1 MVGPW
6 EIKFPPP
13 ISPVRPGDA
22 IQDRKA
28 PPKRPRRHPEP
39 EQEQGPA
46 QDDDQHQIDDYA

>member
-39 EQEQGPA
+39 EQEREPA
-46 QDDDQHQIDDYA
+46 RDDDQHQIDDYA

>member
-22 IQDRKA
+22 IQDRKL
-28 PPKRPRRHPEP
+28 PPKRQRRQPEP
-39 EQEQGPA
+39 EHEREPA
-46 QDDDQHQIDDYA
+46 QHDDQHEIDDYA